1 MRGISR
7 ILTGKP
13 TMEGAGVRLNR
24 VFGYNEVP
32 QFDPFLMMD
41 DFGSTD
47 PADYM
52 PGFPWH
58 PHRGIETVTYLIEG
72 IVEHGD
78 SIGNKGTIGPG
89 DAQWMTAG
97 GGIIHQEM
105 PQESPT
111 GRLRGIQLW
120 VNLPR
125 SEKMCKPRYQDI
137 PSGSIPEVVEGGVRV
152 RVVTGDYHGTVGP
165 VTGVATNPTYLDVH
179 LSASS
184 SFEYSVGPEDTVVLY
199 FLDGSAEISGT
210 TVESGQCALLDNG
223 DPLVRVDSVRGCRF
237 IFISGASLNE
247 PIAWGGPIVMNT
259 REEVSKAFEEYR
271 NGTFVK
277 R

>member
-1 MRGISR
+1 MRNISR

-105 PQESPT
+105 PQESPSE
-111 GRLRGIQLW
+111 RLRGIQLW
-120 VNLPR
+120 VNLPAN
-125 SEKMCKPRYQDI
+125 EKMGTPRYQDI
-137 PSGSIPEVVEGGVRV
+137 PSGSIPEVVKDGVRV

-179 LSASS
+179 LSSSS
-184 SFEYSVGPEDTVVLY
+184 SFEYNVGPEDTVVLY
-199 FLDGSAEISGT
+199 FLDGSADISGT
-210 TVESGQCALLDNG
+210 AVEAGQCALLDNG
-223 DPLVRVDSVRGCRF
+223 DPLVRIESSSGCRF
-237 IFISGASLNE
+237 IFISGAPLNE

-259 REEVSKAFEEYR
+259 REEVAKAFEEYR

-277 R
+277 G

>member
-1 MRGISR
+1 MRNISR

-13 TMEGAGVRLNR
+13 TMEGAGVRVNR
-24 VFGYNEVP
+24 IFGYNDVP

-58 PHRGIETVTYLIEG
+58 PHRGIETVTYLVEG

-120 VNLPR
+120 VNLPA
-125 SEKMCKPRYQDI
+125 SEKMCAPRYQDI
-137 PSGSIPEVVEGGVRV
+137 PASSIPEVVDGGVRV
-152 RVVTGDYHGTVGP
+152 RVVTGQYGGTVGP

-179 LSASS
+179 LSST
-184 SFEYSVGPEDTVVLY
+184 FEYNVDPDDTVVLY
-199 FLDGSAEISGT
+199 MLDGKTDVAGT
-210 TVESGQCALLDNG
+210 SVEEGQCALLDDG
-223 DPLVRVDSVRGCRF
+223 DTLVRVEAKGECRF
-237 IFISGASLNE
+237 IFLRGKPLNE
-247 PIAWGGPIVMNT
+247 PVAWGGPIVMNT
-259 REEVSKAFEEYR
+259 REEVAKAFEEYR
-271 NGTFVK
+271 NGTFIK
-277 R
+277 G